1 MRKRK
6 GAALPGAIMLCTL
19 LMAVTFGVAFLVV
32 NAATTSRVESIES
45 AYRLE
50 FESAYHY
57 FLKNKNIDGFES
69 QTFVYSTIDSLES
82 ENTMGVLAKNKAG
95 SLCFY
100 AIIDFDSGATLAY
113 QTSDFYI
120 SVKDGKSY
128 LGGLLLMTE

>member
-1 MRKRK
+1 MRKKK

-57 FLKNKNIDGFES
+57 FLEHKNIAGFES
-69 QTFVYSTIDSLES
+69 QTFVYSTLES
-82 ENTMGVLAKNKAG
+82 GNTKSVLAKNKAG

-100 AIIDFDSGATLAY
+100 AIVDFDSGATLAY

>member
-57 FLKNKNIDGFES
+57 FRKHESIDGFES
-69 QTFVYSTIDSLES
+69 QTFVYSTLES
-82 ENTMGVLAKNKAG
+82 GNMKGVLAKNKAG

-100 AIIDFDSGATLAY
+100 AIIDFDSGTTLAY

>member
-50 FESAYHY
+50 FESAYRY
-57 FLKNKNIDGFES
+57 FLKHDGSIAGFES
-69 QTFVYSTIDSLES
+69 QTFVYSVLES
-82 ENTMGVLAKNKAG
+82 GNTKGVLAKNKAG

-100 AIIDFDSGATLAY
+100 AILEFPSKTTLAY
-113 QTSDFYI
+113 QTTDFYI

>member
-57 FLKNKNIDGFES
+57 FREHEDIVGFES
-69 QTFVYSTIDSLES
+69 QTFVYSVLES
-82 ENTMGVLAKNKAG
+82 ENTKGVLAKNKAG

-100 AIIDFDSGATLAY
+100 AIIDFTTKKTLAY

-120 SVKDGKSY
+120 SVKDGESY
-128 LGGLLLMTE
+128 LGGILPMTE